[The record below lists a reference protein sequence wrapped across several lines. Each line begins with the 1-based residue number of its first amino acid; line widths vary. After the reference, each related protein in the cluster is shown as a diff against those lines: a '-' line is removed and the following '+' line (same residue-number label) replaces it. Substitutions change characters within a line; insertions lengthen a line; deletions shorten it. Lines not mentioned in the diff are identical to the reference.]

1 MRCPKIL
8 ADPTDPGEIRVQ
20 NPRVRGKPRQKGFS
34 AIGLPQQGLE
44 LGSRTSNLEPGIPGP
59 KSRLVKYGHA
69 NLVVIAVEELSLVA
83 GGPPKILLSTGQL
96 VRAYARMARNE
107 GHNRSQTRRQGR
119 AISVAD
125 KLPVAQNRNRY
136 PKLQLQEATWSRATY
151 ISADGDDDGDGKRK
165 RGLSR
170 VRKGRE

>member
-1 MRCPKIL
+1 MRI
-8 ADPTDPGEIRVQ
+8 IQ
-20 NPRVRGKPRQKGFS
+20 PRQKGFS

-96 VRAYARMARNE
+96 VGAYARMARNE

-119 AISVAD
+119 SMCVYYKA
-125 KLPVAQNRNRY
+125 L
-136 PKLQLQEATWSRATY
+136 EA
-151 ISADGDDDGDGKRK
+151 GRK
-165 RGLSR
+165 RIRWHGSLGVSS
-170 VRKGRE
+170 